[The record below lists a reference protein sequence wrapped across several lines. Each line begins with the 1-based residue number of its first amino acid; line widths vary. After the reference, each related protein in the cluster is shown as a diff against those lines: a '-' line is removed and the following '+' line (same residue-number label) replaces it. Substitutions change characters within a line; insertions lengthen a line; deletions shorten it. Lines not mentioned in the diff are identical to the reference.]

1 MPFSII
7 PTSSSIIS
15 LPQSAISP
23 GGLFT
28 GTIATTGQRDIFTT
42 IVEKG
47 RSALFQNPV
56 GDAITGISTNIGLLS
71 DAVNSSA
78 CFSAGEITSIT
89 EAINNTGSGT
99 IGLTQA
105 VESFTLHTNTLSGL
119 ISPSTTNPTPSLE
132 RVLSVGRSLNNLN
145 YALNSAEECFSFLN
159 NMTGLFST
167 ETMNGYIGQIAGLI
181 ESVNSCLLSA
191 SQIIAQINQIATTI
205 QSIVDADNAFFA
217 QALERLKQYALASIL
232 DSIYSDPCGR
242 FLMSNSVG
250 NATLNSILRSSVQ
263 IIK

>member
-7 PTSSSIIS
+7 PTSTSIIS

-56 GDAITGISTNIGLLS
+56 GDAITGLSTNIGRLS
-71 DAVNSSA
+71 DAVNSST
-78 CFSAGEITSIT
+78 CFSPEEVTNITQ
-89 EAINNTGSGT
+89 AINNTGSGT
-99 IGLTQA
+99 LGLTQA

-119 ISPSTTNPTPSLE
+119 VGQSTTNPTPSLE
-132 RVLSVGRSLNNLN
+132 RVLSVGRSLNNIN
-145 YALNSAEECFSFLN
+145 YALNSAEECYSFLN

-167 ETMNGYIGQIAGLI
+167 STLNGYISQLTGLI

-191 SQIIAQINQIATTI
+191 NEIISQINQIASLI
-205 QSIVDADNAFFA
+205 QSIVDSDNNFFA
-217 QALERLKQYALASIL
+217 QALERLKQYALATVL
-232 DSIYSDPCGR
+232 DSIFNDPCGR
-242 FLMSNSVG
+242 FLLSSNIG
-250 NATLNSILRSSVQ
+250 TNTLNSILKSSVQ

>member
-1 MPFSII
+1 
-7 PTSSSIIS
+7 
-15 LPQSAISP
+15 
-23 GGLFT
+23 
-28 GTIATTGQRDIFTT
+28 
-42 IVEKG
+42 
-47 RSALFQNPV
+47 
-56 GDAITGISTNIGLLS
+56 
-71 DAVNSSA
+71 
-78 CFSAGEITSIT
+78 
-89 EAINNTGSGT
+89 
-99 IGLTQA
+99 
-105 VESFTLHTNTLSGL
+105 
-119 ISPSTTNPTPSLE
+119 
-132 RVLSVGRSLNNLN
+132 
-145 YALNSAEECFSFLN
+145 
-159 NMTGLFST
+159 
-167 ETMNGYIGQIAGLI
+167 MNGYIGQIAGLI